1 MDGWGDTR
9 GSTQLGEVLYDRWQF
24 GFHVVCSGVA
34 SEDFKWEDWLIWLDL
49 QNRKK
54 SLVADRALSERVKR
68 EMLQKANDNHSQNQ
82 EREK

>member
-9 GSTQLGEVLYDRWQF
+9 GSTQLGEVLYGRWQF
-24 GFHVVCSGVA
+24 EFHAVCSGGA

-54 SLVADRALSERVKR
+54 ILVADRALSERVKR
-68 EMLQKANDNHSQNQ
+68 EMLQKASDNHSQNQ